1 LTANPPPSAKKPT
14 VIFVPG
20 SITPGD
26 LAYGSLLSV
35 IGEEIQPIIKEL
47 EVYAT
52 DVPPRD
58 YRLDLEAEGI
68 RRAADAA
75 SAQRI
80 HLVGYSAG
88 GAFALAFTAKYPERL
103 KSLALIEPAWIGAVT
118 AEDAQD
124 WAELGRLMTL
134 PPDEQMQAF
143 RLWHMRPGVP
153 PPAAPAQPGPPP
165 AWMAKRPAGVKAIF
179 GAFNTGHIDQ
189 DRFRQLDG
197 PVYYALGSL
206 TTRYF
211 ERGAKTLQRLFP
223 DMQLEEY
230 EGRSHF
236 DPPHRAEP
244 ERFAQA
250 LRVLWARADA
260 AAHSSAPS

>member
-1 LTANPPPSAKKPT
+1 MTANSPSEKPF
-14 VIFVPG
+14 VLFVPG
-20 SITPGD
+20 GVMPGA
-26 LAYGSLLSV
+26 LVYGPLLTA
-35 IGEEIQPIIKEL
+35 IGDNIRPIVKEL
-47 EVYAT
+47 EVYAAEA
-52 DVPPRD
+52 PPPG
-58 YRLDLEAEGI
+58 YGLATEAEAI
-68 RRAADAA
+68 RQTADAA
-75 SAQRI
+75 GAERF
-80 HLVGYSAG
+80 HLVAYSAG
-88 GAFALAFTAKYPERL
+88 GALALAFTAKYPERL

-124 WAELGRLMTL
+124 WAELGRLMNL